1 MAMRRNPRL
10 PSGRRANPLRQ
21 LVTEQQRAAE
31 AVRSRASVEQL
42 KSDLPALIE
51 DQVGEHFQKLED
63 KLLKDFQEM
72 GQKAIEESTAA
83 ISEQLHER
91 IETLEEISAI
101 QHQTIT
107 NLRDTSKEADRKVTA
122 VVNSIEKSL
131 SGVVPGFQLEPS
143 TFAPAFGPALLEE
156 ADTELIPADPQQL
169 EEAAGKYGFC
179 PKCTSTKI
187 RRAYRHGVW
196 EDCLRLFFIAPFR
209 CRACRHKFYRFWRVS
224 GLAMTSPTDTPHKLP

>member
-10 PSGRRANPLRQ
+10 PSGRRPNPLRQ
-21 LVTEQQRAAE
+21 LVTEQQRAAD
-31 AVRSRASVEQL
+31 AARSRARVDQL
-42 KSDLPALIE
+42 KTDLPALIE

-83 ISEQLHER
+83 ISDQLNDR
-91 IETLEEISAI
+91 IETLEEISAL
-101 QHQTIT
+101 QHETI
-107 NLRDTSKEADRKVTA
+107 NHLRDTSRIADKKVTS
-122 VVNSIEKSL
+122 VVNSIEKTL

-143 TFAPAFGPALLEE
+143 AFIPASGPALL
-156 ADTELIPADPQQL
+156 DKDKSNTELVPSDPRELQ
-169 EEAAGKYGFC
+169 EVIGKYGFC

-196 EDCLRLFFIAPFR
+196 ENLLRLFFIAPFR
-209 CRACRHKFYRFWRVS
+209 CRACRHKFYRF
-224 GLAMTSPTDTPHKLP
+224 

>member
-31 AVRSRASVEQL
+31 SARSRARVEQL
-42 KSDLPALIE
+42 KTDLPALIE

-83 ISEQLHER
+83 ISEQLNER
-91 IETLEEISAI
+91 IETLEEISAL
-101 QHQTIT
+101 QHETIT
-107 NLRDTSKEADRKVTA
+107 HLRDTSKNADKKVTS
-122 VVNSIEKSL
+122 VVNSIEKTL

-143 TFAPAFGPALLEE
+143 AFIPASGPALLDESN
-156 ADTELIPADPQQL
+156 TQLVPAEPREL
-169 EEAAGKYGFC
+169 EEVIGKYGFC

-187 RRAYRHGVW
+187 RRAYRHGVL
-196 EDCLRLFFIAPFR
+196 ENLLRLFFIAPFR
-209 CRACRHKFYRFWRVS
+209 CRACRHKFYRF
-224 GLAMTSPTDTPHKLP
+224 